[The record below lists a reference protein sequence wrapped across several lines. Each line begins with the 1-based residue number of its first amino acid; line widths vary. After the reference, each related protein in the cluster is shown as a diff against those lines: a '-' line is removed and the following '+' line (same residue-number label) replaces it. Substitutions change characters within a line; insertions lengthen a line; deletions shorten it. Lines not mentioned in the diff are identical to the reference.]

1 MTRTSLTAAVLALAL
16 AGCGED
22 LPTGDPAKSTQMGQF
37 GETLTSEGAIGPRDT
52 KYWFRNLVS
61 DYAELDFKDKPAK
74 VELVNGIYGCKFD
87 PPGAGEKVVLIS
99 AKEVPTKAPV
109 FTFTRAEIAQR
120 AEAFVAEWKRQGVD
134 PGTDI
139 ENTTDGMRLAEVVVT
154 DTSAPLYLVLGGPAK
169 VLWNFHVA
177 EGVKIARVALI
188 ADRDAAV
195 ANLPAGVPVNLLGGQ
210 QAENCKAIPF
220 RRPTTRWGITER
232 AKSDAAARDALDK
245 RHIAHSNF
253 DRWFEASFVV
263 DSESVGIGADVASNF
278 LVGPPPASLKQRIP
292 YRALAGSH
300 MKMSQ
305 PDHFVVG
312 FIADYKAKN
321 DQLVRA
327 HAARLVGGN
336 LASLNRP

>member
-1 MTRTSLTAAVLALAL
+1 MKRASLTTAVLALAL
-16 AGCGED
+16 SGCGED

-37 GETLTSEGAIGPRDT
+37 GETLTSEVAIGPRDT
-52 KYWFRNLVS
+52 KHWFRNLVS
-61 DYAELDFKDKPAK
+61 DYAELDYKDKPAR

-87 PPGAGEKVVLIS
+87 PPGPGEKVVLIS
-99 AKEVPTKAPV
+99 AKEVPAKAPV
-109 FTFTRAEIAQR
+109 FTFTRADIAKR
-120 AEAFVAEWKRQGVD
+120 AEALVAEWKRQGVD

-169 VLWNFHVA
+169 ALWNFHVA

-195 ANLPAGVPVNLLGGQ
+195 ANLPAGVPVSLIGGQ
-210 QAENCKAIPF
+210 QAENCKAVPF
-220 RRPTTRWGITER
+220 RRPTTRWGIAER
-232 AKSDAAARDALDK
+232 AKSDPAAKDALDK
-245 RHIAHSNF
+245 RHIAHSSF
-253 DRWFEASFVV
+253 DRWFEASFAV
-263 DSESVGIGADVASNF
+263 DSEPVAIGADVASNF
-278 LVGPPPASLKQRIP
+278 LVGPPPASTKQRVP
-292 YRALAGSH
+292 YRALAGSA

-327 HAARLVGGN
+327 QAARLVGGN
-336 LASLNRP
+336 LASLNR